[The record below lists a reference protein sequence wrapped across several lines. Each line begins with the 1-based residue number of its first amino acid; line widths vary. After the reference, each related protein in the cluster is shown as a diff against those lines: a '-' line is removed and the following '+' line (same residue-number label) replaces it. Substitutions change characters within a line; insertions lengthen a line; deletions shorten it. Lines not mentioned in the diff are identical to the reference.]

1 MVRISIKILFYI
13 MCLLLLQGCPKY
25 EEFVIFNNTGND
37 LSVLLKDSVVN
48 LPRDEFLIIDK
59 DILGRMKWE
68 EYRGVSFP
76 TLQLFKRGVTMTYI
90 FGRRSSGIPEEYVKD
105 VSGSFFSV
113 SKRQFYF
120 QIEKDNNMYL
130 RFPSESIVDIQKI
143 KQPAGYPISPG
154 S

>member
-1 MVRISIKILFYI
+1 MVRNSIKILFYI
-13 MCLLLLQGCPKY
+13 MCLLLLQGGPKY
-25 EEFVIFNNTGND
+25 EEIIIFNNTGND
-37 LSVLLKDSVVN
+37 LSIILKDSVVN
-48 LPRDEFLIIDK
+48 LPRDEFFILDK

-76 TLQLFKRGVTMTYI
+76 TLQVFQMGDTMTYI
-90 FGRRSSGIPEEYVKD
+90 FGRRGYGIPEGYVKD
-105 VSGSFFSV
+105 VPGSFFSV
-113 SKRQFYF
+113 SKHQFYF

-143 KQPAGYPISPG
+143 KQPVGYPISPE